1 MSRESIEY
9 RIEQLELSGNGNIC
23 EFGFYDSQLLA
34 VRTPSRMKAT
44 ANAAGRAENLTS
56 FCVVTMKA
64 GDYLEVHAANTSAIT
79 NITVENL
86 NFVITEIR

>member
-9 RIEQLELSGNGNIC
+9 RIEQLELSGGGLRDGTVI
-23 EFGFYDSQLLA
+23 FVSSKDDLPTASGGVITLLD
-34 VRTPSRMKAT
+34 
-44 ANAAGRAENLTS
+44 N
-56 FCVVTMKA
+56 VTYFFTTEVDLL